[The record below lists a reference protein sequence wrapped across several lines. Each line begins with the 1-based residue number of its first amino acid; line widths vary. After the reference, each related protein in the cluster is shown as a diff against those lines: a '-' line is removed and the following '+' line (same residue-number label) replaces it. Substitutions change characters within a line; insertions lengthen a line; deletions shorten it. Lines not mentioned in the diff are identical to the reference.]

1 MMPHPNVAPSVEGII
16 LQQKKTWYNEEA
28 ARGVTNWKYQDTNV
42 NIFYGIGGC
51 LALPAQNG
59 WDVYHEVI
67 FLSKFF
73 FLFLLSENK
82 AKNCKKYKKG

>member
-67 FLSKFF
+67 FQSKFF
-73 FLFLLSENK
+73 FKSLLSEDK
-82 AKNCKKYKKG
+82 TKNWKNIKTG

>member
-67 FLSKFF
+67 FQSKFF
-73 FLFLLSENK
+73 FKSLLSVD
-82 AKNCKKYKKG
+82 

>member
-67 FLSKFF
+67 FQEESRSLGCCGRSRPADSSMWFWF
-73 FLFLLSENK
+73 
-82 AKNCKKYKKG
+82 